1 VRKIGTDKLDY
12 TLPIVVYGFF
22 RYLFLIRERGLG
34 GNPSEILLRD
44 AALTVSVLL
53 WAVAIVG
60 LLYIG

>member
-1 VRKIGTDKLDY
+1 
-12 TLPIVVYGFF
+12 VYGFF

-44 AALTVSVLL
+44 APLSACVVV

-60 LLYIG
+60 ILYVG